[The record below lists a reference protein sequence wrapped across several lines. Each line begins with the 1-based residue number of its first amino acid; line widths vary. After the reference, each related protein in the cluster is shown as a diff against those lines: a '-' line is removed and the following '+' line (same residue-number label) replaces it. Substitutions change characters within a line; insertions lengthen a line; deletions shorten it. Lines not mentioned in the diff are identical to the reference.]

1 MGKGRKMSEFKPI
14 ETQEQFD
21 AAVSDRIKRERET
34 LSRKY
39 ENYLSPE
46 QVQQQKIE
54 LEGKI
59 SDFTN
64 QLNGA
69 NEKITSFEK
78 TIAEKDKEIQGYKT
92 ASLKT
97 KIAHEAGLDYGSVEF
112 LKGDDEESIRHSAE
126 ALKSLIGTHQGAPKA
141 STEDPNEKKE
151 DAALKKVIEKLKNQ
165 ED

>member
-1 MGKGRKMSEFKPI
+1 MN
-14 ETQEQFD
+14 
-21 AAVSDRIKRERET
+21 A
-34 LSRKY
+34 
-39 ENYLSPE
+39 
-46 QVQQQKIE
+46 
-54 LEGKI
+54 
-59 SDFTN
+59 
-64 QLNGA
+64 A
-69 NEKITSFEK
+69 NEKIANFEK
-78 TIAEKDKEIQGYKT
+78 TIAEKEKEIQSYKT
-92 ASLKT
+92 ESLKT